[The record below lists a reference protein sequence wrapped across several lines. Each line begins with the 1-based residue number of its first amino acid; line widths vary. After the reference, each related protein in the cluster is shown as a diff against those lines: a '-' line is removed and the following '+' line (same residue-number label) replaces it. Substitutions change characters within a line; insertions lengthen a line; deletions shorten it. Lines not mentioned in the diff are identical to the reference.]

1 MNIKIRQMKREDV
14 EICGRICYAAFKNIA
29 DCHNFPP
36 DLPSPEFA
44 VEIAES
50 FFANPQIYGVVA
62 ENDAGEIVGSN
73 YLWEYDEI
81 RAVGPVSVD
90 PNKQA
95 KGAGRRLMEAVLE
108 RGTSSEGIRLVQD
121 AFNTASM
128 SLYASQ
134 NFDVKE
140 PLVMI
145 AGAIKGEL
153 PEGTQV
159 RPIQAEDYE
168 QCAELCRRIHGI
180 ERTGELKNT
189 PPFLTSYVALRDGR
203 VTAYASAP
211 HLWAMNH
218 AVAET
223 LEDMQAVLTGAGNLS
238 GENQPL
244 SFLLPTRQTDLFR
257 WCLKQ
262 KMQVVKPS
270 TLMSMGKYTEP
281 RGYFLPSVGY

>member
-1 MNIKIRQMKREDV
+1 
-14 EICGRICYAAFKNIA
+14 
-29 DCHNFPP
+29 
-36 DLPSPEFA
+36 
-44 VEIAES
+44 
-50 FFANPQIYGVVA
+50 
-62 ENDAGEIVGSN
+62 
-73 YLWEYDEI
+73 
-81 RAVGPVSVD
+81 
-90 PNKQA
+90 
-95 KGAGRRLMEAVLE
+95 
-108 RGTSSEGIRLVQD
+108 
-121 AFNTASM
+121 
-128 SLYASQ
+128 
-134 NFDVKE
+134 VKE

-153 PEGTQV
+153 PDGTQV
-159 RPIQAEDYE
+159 RPIQAEDYDG
-168 QCAELCRRIHGI
+168 CAELCRKIHGI

-189 PPFLTSYVALRDGR
+189 PPFLTSFVAIRDGR

-238 GENQPL
+238 PEDQPL

-262 KMQVVKPS
+262 KMRVVKPS

-281 RGYFLPSVGY
+281 RGYFLSSVGY

>member
-1 MNIKIRQMKREDV
+1 MNIKIRPMRAEDV
-14 EICGRICYAAFKNIA
+14 PECGRICYEAFKNLA

-36 DLPSPEFA
+36 DLPSAEFA
-44 VEIAES
+44 VQIAES
-50 FFANPQIYGVVA
+50 FFANPQIYGIVA
-62 ENDAGEIVGSN
+62 ENEDGEIVGSN

-90 PNKQA
+90 PNRQA
-95 KGAGRRLMEAVLE
+95 KGAGRKLMEAVIE
-108 RGTSSEGIRLVQD
+108 RGRDAAGIRLVQD

-134 NFDVKE
+134 GFDVKE

-145 AGAIKGEL
+145 AGAIRGEL
-153 PEGTQV
+153 PEGVEV
-159 RPIQAEDYE
+159 RPIREEDYAG
-168 QCAELCRRIHGI
+168 CAELCRKIHGI

-189 PPFLTSYVALRDGR
+189 PPFLTSFVALRDGR

-211 HLWAMNH
+211 HFWGLNY

-223 LEDMQAVLTGAGNLS
+223 LEDMQALLTGAGNLS
-238 GENQPL
+238 GEQPL
-244 SFLLPTRQTDLFR
+244 SFLLPTRQADLFR

-262 KMQVVKPS
+262 KMRVVKPS
-270 TLMSMGKYTEP
+270 TLMSTGKYTEP